1 MTAMIT
7 DSSPGARGRAT
18 LRERPAGV
26 EVVRGREAEQKM
38 IRDLLRRAQRGAGG
52 VLLVEGEP
60 GVGKSKLLRNATDEA
75 AEQGFPL
82 AAGAADQLGQAIPF
96 FALRAALR
104 EPLAGLAA
112 GDPGR
117 DLPDATAW
125 WITQIR
131 AHLEQLAAVVP
142 VLVCLDDLH
151 WASPATLA
159 ALRALPRDLKRHPVA
174 WLLARSSTSQRAAA
188 YLFDL
193 LEKDGAARVTLA
205 PLDQDAVAAMLTDA
219 FGAPPGQALADL
231 ARGAAGNPSLVAE
244 LIGGL
249 RDDHAVRV
257 TGGRAC
263 WPRPGC
269 RSAFT
274 AWRSGGS
281 MVSARGPGTCW

>member
-7 DSSPGARGRAT
+7 DSSPGASGRAT

-38 IRDLLRRAQRGAGG
+38 IRDLLWRAQRGAGG

-75 AEQGFPL
+75 AEQGFSL

-104 EPLAGLAA
+104 EPVAGLAA

-117 DLPDATAW
+117 DLLDATAW

-131 AHLEQLAAVVP
+131 AHLEQRAAVVP

-159 ALRALPRDLKRHPVA
+159 ALRALPGDLKRHPVA
-174 WLLARSSTSQRAAA
+174 WLLA
-188 YLFDL
+188 
-193 LEKDGAARVTLA
+193 G
-205 PLDQDAVAAMLTDA
+205 P
-219 FGAPPGQALADL
+219 APPSAL
-231 ARGAAGNPSLVAE
+231 RTTCS
-244 LIGGL
+244 
-249 RDDHAVRV
+249 
-257 TGGRAC
+257 
-263 WPRPGC
+263 
-269 RSAFT
+269 
-274 AWRSGGS
+274 
-281 MVSARGPGTCW
+281 TCWRRTVPPGSSWARWTRTRWRPCSLTPSAHRRARPWRTWPAAPPATPRSWPS